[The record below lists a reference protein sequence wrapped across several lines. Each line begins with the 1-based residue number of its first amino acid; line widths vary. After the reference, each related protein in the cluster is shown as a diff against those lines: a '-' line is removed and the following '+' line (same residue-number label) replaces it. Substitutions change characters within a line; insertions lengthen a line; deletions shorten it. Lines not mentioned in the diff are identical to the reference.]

1 MYGPFAAAPAGFV
14 AQNLLHPPPVVM
26 KKVSVFGRIRNTL
39 GREQTS
45 LVLLAVAYVVMGR
58 AGLAF
63 GYLHSTTTVI
73 FPPAGLALGAYLVL
87 GYRVWPVV
95 LLAATLLYSSVLGAV
110 PAVPILAIANT
121 AEGLFAAYLMN
132 RFAGGRHALQTPRH
146 ALRFAGLTALTAV
159 TCSSMV
165 AALTLVLL
173 GLAPLAIFDGIWM
186 NWSLGVFSGTVLV
199 APLVLLFAQGRSDR
213 WKRAQMLEAAT
224 VFVCV
229 LGVGLIVFCG
239 VPVELRGYPLEMACL
254 VVLLWPAF
262 RLGRRAA
269 SLGLLILLGL
279 AMFGTLSGYG
289 PFVSA
294 TPTSSLVMVVS
305 YMSIMSVLVQSLAAL
320 AAEYAVAESQLR
332 DLVVTDPM
340 TGLPNYRRLVEVL
353 TEEITRANRTD
364 TTFAVV
370 FCDMDGLKQIND
382 ELGHLIGSRAVCRF
396 ADTLKACVRDTDTA
410 ARYGGDEFVAV
421 LPGSDEN
428 GARAV
433 IDRLTHRLAEDKVK
447 PELATSAGVAVY
459 PRDGSTATTL
469 LSAADRALYAVKA
482 HKASVRRRGVVPIK
496 EWTNVNAR

>member
-1 MYGPFAAAPAGFV
+1 MRNN
-14 AQNLLHPPPVVM
+14 QSLI
-26 KKVSVFGRIRNTL
+26 GRIRHTL

-45 LVLLAVAYVVMGR
+45 LVFLAVAYFLTGK

-63 GYLHSTTTVI
+63 AYLNPTVTVL
-73 FPPAGLALGAYLVL
+73 FPPAGIALGAFLVL
-87 GYRVWPVV
+87 GYRVWPVI
-95 LLAATLLYSSVLGAV
+95 LLAALLLYASLLGPV
-110 PAVPILAIANT
+110 VAVPILAVANT

-132 RFAGGRHALQTPRH
+132 RYAGGRSALQTPRH
-146 ALRFAGLTALTAV
+146 ALRFAGLTVLTSV
-159 TCSSMV
+159 SCSSMV
-165 AALTLVLL
+165 ATITLSVV
-173 GLAPLAIFDGIWM
+173 GLAPIADANVIWLS
-186 NWSLGVFSGTVLV
+186 WSLGAFSGTVLA
-199 APLVLLFAQGRSDR
+199 APLVLLFAQGRTDR
-213 WKRAQMLEAAT
+213 WKRAQVFEAAT

-229 LGVGLIVFCG
+229 LGVGLVVFCG

-269 SLGLLILLGL
+269 SLGLLLLLGL
-279 AMFGTLSGYG
+279 AIGGTLSGYG
-289 PFVSA
+289 PFASA
-294 TPTSSLVMVVS
+294 TPITSLIMVVS
-305 YMSIMSVLVQSLAAL
+305 YMSVLAVLIQSLAAL

-332 DLVVTDPM
+332 DMVLTDPM

-353 TEEITRANRTD
+353 TDEITRANRTD
-364 TTFAVV
+364 STFAVV

-396 ADTLKACVRDTDTA
+396 ADTLKACVRETDTA

-421 LPGSDEN
+421 LPGTDED
-428 GARAV
+428 GAREV
-433 IDRLTHRLAEDKVK
+433 IERLTTRLAEDKVK

-496 EWTNVNAR
+496 EWTNVGAR

>member
-1 MYGPFAAAPAGFV
+1 
-14 AQNLLHPPPVVM
+14 M
-26 KKVSVFGRIRNTL
+26 KKDLSLLARIRHTL
-39 GREQTS
+39 GREQIG
-45 LVLLAVAYVVMGR
+45 LVFLAAACFLTGK
-58 AGLAF
+58 ASLAF
-63 GYLHSTTTVI
+63 GYLNPAVTVI
-73 FPPAGLALGAYLVL
+73 FPPSGIALGAFLVL

-95 LLAATLLYSSVLGAV
+95 LLASLLLYASVLGPV
-110 PAVPILAIANT
+110 VAVPILAGAHT
-121 AEGLFAAYLMN
+121 AEALFGAYLMN

-146 ALRFAGLTALTAV
+146 ALRFAALTALTSV
-159 TCSSMV
+159 CCSSMV
-165 AALTLVLL
+165 ATLTLVLL
-173 GLAPLAIFDGIWM
+173 GLAPAALADSIWM
-186 NWSLGVFSGTVLV
+186 SWSLGVFSGTVLA
-199 APLVLLFAQGRSDR
+199 APLVLLFTQGKTNR
-213 WKRAQMLEAAT
+213 WKRAQVLEAAT
-224 VFVCV
+224 VLVCV
-229 LGVGLIVFCG
+229 LAVGLVAFRG
-239 VPVELRGYPLEMACL
+239 FPVELRGYPFEMACL

-269 SLGLLILLGL
+269 SLGLLILLAL
-279 AMFGTLSGYG
+279 AIFGTLSGYG

-294 TPTSSLVMVVS
+294 TPTASLMMVVS
-305 YMSIMSVLVQSLAAL
+305 YMSLMSVLIQSLAAL

-396 ADTLKACVRDTDTA
+396 ADTLKASVRDSDTA

-421 LPGSDEN
+421 LPGSDES

-433 IDRLTHRLAEDKVK
+433 IDRLTNRLAEDKVK

-496 EWTNVNAR
+496 EWTNAGAR

>member
-1 MYGPFAAAPAGFV
+1 
-14 AQNLLHPPPVVM
+14 M
-26 KKVSVFGRIRNTL
+26 KMSVLGRIKNTL

-45 LVLLAVAYVVMGR
+45 LVLVAIAYVLTGR

-63 GYLHSTTTVI
+63 GYLNPAATVI
-73 FPPAGLALGAYLVL
+73 FPPAGIALGAFLVL
-87 GYRVWPVV
+87 GYRVWPVI
-95 LLAATLLYSSVLGAV
+95 LLAATLLYASVLGAI
-110 PAVPILAIANT
+110 PAVPIIAIANT

-146 ALRFAGLTALTAV
+146 AIRFAGLTALTAV
-159 TCSSMV
+159 CCSSMV
-165 AALTLVLL
+165 ATLTLVLFQ
-173 GLAPLAIFDGIWM
+173 LAPLAEYDTIWM
-186 NWSLGVFSGTVLV
+186 NWSLGVFSGTVLT
-199 APLVLLFAQGRSDR
+199 APLVLLFAKSRGDR
-213 WKRAQMLEAAT
+213 WKRAQMLEAAA
-224 VFVCV
+224 VFVCI
-229 LGVGLIVFCG
+229 LAVGLVVFCG
-239 VPVELRGYPLEMACL
+239 IPAELRGYPLEMTCL

-262 RLGRRAA
+262 RLGRQAA
-269 SLGLLILLGL
+269 SLGLLLLMGM
-279 AMFGTLSGYG
+279 ATGGTLAGYG
-289 PFVSA
+289 PFVMA
-294 TPTSSLVMVVS
+294 TPTASLVMVVS
-305 YMSIMSVLVQSLAAL
+305 YMSLMAVLIQSLAAL

-370 FCDMDGLKQIND
+370 FCDMDGLKLIND

-421 LPGSDEN
+421 LPGSDED

-433 IDRLTHRLAEDKVK
+433 IERLTNRLAEDRVK

-482 HKASVRRRGVVPIK
+482 HKATVRRRGVVPIK
-496 EWTNVNAR
+496 EWTSVGAR

>member
-1 MYGPFAAAPAGFV
+1 MAW
-14 AQNLLHPPPVVM
+14 NLLSQVPAEM
-26 KKVSVFGRIRNTL
+26 KNHSLVGRIRQTL

-45 LVLLAVAYVVMGR
+45 LVFLAAAYFLTGK

-63 GYLHSTTTVI
+63 GYLHPAVTVI
-73 FPPAGLALGAYLVL
+73 LPPSGLALGAFLVL
-87 GYRVWPVV
+87 GYRVWPVI
-95 LLAATLLYSSVLGAV
+95 LLASLLLYASILGPVA
-110 PAVPILAIANT
+110 AVPILAVANT

-146 ALRFAGLTALTAV
+146 ALRFAGLTALTSV
-159 TCSSMV
+159 CCGSMV
-165 AALTLVLL
+165 GTLTLVLF
-173 GLAPLAIFDGIWM
+173 GIAPAAQADAIWM
-186 NWSLGVFSGTVLV
+186 NWSLGVFSGTVLA
-199 APLVLLFAQGRSDR
+199 APLVLLFAQGRTDR
-213 WKRAQMLEAAT
+213 WKRAQVLEAAT

-229 LGVGLIVFCG
+229 LAVGLVVFCG
-239 VPVELRGYPLEMACL
+239 VPIDLAIGLRGYPLEMACL

-269 SLGLLILLGL
+269 SLGLLILFGL
-279 AMFGTLSGYG
+279 AMFGTLTGYG

-294 TPTSSLVMVVS
+294 TPTSSLVMVVT
-305 YMSIMSVLVQSLAAL
+305 YMSLMSVLIQSLAAL

-332 DLVVTDPM
+332 DMVVTDPM

-396 ADTLKACVRDTDTA
+396 ADTLKASVRDTDTA

-421 LPGSDEN
+421 LPGSDEE
-428 GARAV
+428 GARRV
-433 IDRLTHRLAEDKVK
+433 IERMTTRLAEDKVK

-496 EWTNVNAR
+496 EWTNAGAR

>member
-1 MYGPFAAAPAGFV
+1 
-14 AQNLLHPPPVVM
+14 M
-26 KKVSVFGRIRNTL
+26 KKASLIGRVRQTL

-45 LVLLAVAYVVMGR
+45 LVLLAVAYVVTGK

-63 GYLHSTTTVI
+63 GYVHPAATVI
-73 FPPAGLALGAYLVL
+73 FPPAGLALGAFLVL
-87 GYRVWPVV
+87 GYRVWPVI
-95 LLAATLLYSSVLGAV
+95 LLAATLLYASVLGAV
-110 PAVPILAIANT
+110 PAALILGVSNT
-121 AEGLFAAYLMN
+121 ADSMFAAYLVN

-146 ALRFAGLTALTAV
+146 ALRFAGLTALVAV
-159 TCSSMV
+159 CCSSMV
-165 AALTLVLL
+165 NTLTLSLFQ
-173 GLAPLAIFDGIWM
+173 LAPLAEFDTIWM
-186 NWSLGVFSGTVLV
+186 NWSLGRFAGTVV
-199 APLVLLFAQGRSDR
+199 FAPFVLLFAQGRADR
-213 WKRAQMLEAAT
+213 WKRAQLLEAAT
-224 VFVCV
+224 VLVCV
-229 LGVGLIVFCG
+229 LAVGLVVFCG
-239 VPVELRGYPLEMACL
+239 IPVQLRGYPLDLACL

-262 RLGRRAA
+262 RLGRRAS
-269 SLGLLILLGL
+269 SLGILILLSL
-279 AMFGTLSGYG
+279 AMFGTLSGFG
-289 PFVSA
+289 PFASA
-294 TPTSSLVMVVS
+294 TPTTSLVMVVS
-305 YMSIMSVLVQSLAAL
+305 YMSLMAVLVQSLAAL

-332 DLVVTDPM
+332 DMVVTDPM

-421 LPGSDEN
+421 LPGSDEE
-428 GARAV
+428 GARRV
-433 IDRLTHRLAEDKVK
+433 IDRLTNRLAEDKVK

-496 EWTNVNAR
+496 EWTTVAR